1 MPHETLKKYFCF
13 QYRFTSAA
21 ADNQLI
27 TTNDVISSNN
37 QLIAGDV
44 TGLVDETNEILTD
57 EEQVEIVTDVIPS
70 RDNLRRR
77 RRPFSRY
84 IYIDVIKGTVAPD

>member
-1 MPHETLKKYFCF
+1 
-13 QYRFTSAA
+13 
-21 ADNQLI
+21 LI
-27 TTNDVISSNN
+27 TTNDVIANN

-44 TGLVDETNEILTD
+44 TGLGMDETNEILTD

-84 IYIDVIKGTVAPD
+84 LYRRN